1 MSEYFDS
8 EWKWIESLT
17 LENGVSYVYQGA
29 LGSLLYAAHSESKL
43 MIIKELSENSYF
55 MYEFSFDEDYAFR
68 ILNDCEFTVSEK
80 SAI

>member
-1 MSEYFDS
+1 
-8 EWKWIESLT
+8 
-17 LENGVSYVYQGA
+17 
-29 LGSLLYAAHSESKL
+29 

-55 MYEFSFDEDYAFR
+55 MYEFSSDEDYDFR